1 MSERSERT
9 IVSVSG
15 FLGAVQFLTRI
26 PVRTRAAVPHDRV
39 LAWLPI
45 VGALIGALVGGIA
58 AGLAELVPTAVA
70 AAAAVAF
77 GLLITGAFHEDGLA
91 DIADAFGGGT
101 TRERR
106 FEILKDPRHGTYG
119 VAALCASVVV
129 RVVGAASLNSSSALF
144 AGFVA
149 AHALGRAGAVAAM
162 GVLPPAREAGLGAD
176 HARRLKALATTV
188 GIAVALAIVVAATG
202 WWSAPLVGVTVAG
215 TGAVA
220 LLAMRKIGGLTGD
233 VLGAIEQVV
242 ECLVLVTVSGLASRY
257 ALWWT

>member
-1 MSERSERT
+1 M
-9 IVSVSG
+9 SG

-39 LAWLPI
+39 LPWLPF
-45 VGALIGALVGGIA
+45 VGALIGAFVGGVA
-58 AGLAELVPTAVA
+58 AALAELVPAAVA
-70 AAAAVAF
+70 ATAAVVA

-91 DIADAFGGGT
+91 DIADAFGGGI

-106 FEILKDPRHGTYG
+106 FQILKDPRHGTYG
-119 VAALCASVVV
+119 VAALCSSVVL
-129 RVVGAASLNSSSALF
+129 RVVTAASIVSSSALF

-149 AHALGRAGAVAAM
+149 AHALGRTSAVAAM
-162 GVLPPAREAGLGAD
+162 GVLPPASEAGLGAD
-176 HARRLKALATTV
+176 HARRLRSIATTV
-188 GIAVALAIVVAATG
+188 GIAVAIAIVVVVTG
-202 WWSAPLVGVTVAG
+202 WWSAALIGAALAG

-242 ECLVLVTVSGLASRY
+242 ECVVIVTVSGLASRHT
-257 ALWWT
+257 LWWT